1 MSDAVVTP
9 RAGPQEGREEIV
21 RIESL
26 AFGGD
31 AVARLPEGRV
41 AFVRG
46 ALPGELA
53 RVRLTRVRRSH
64 AEAVAVEILE
74 TSPDR
79 VTPRC
84 RHFGICGG
92 CRHQDLAYPA
102 QLAWKTRQVAETL
115 ERIGGLRG
123 VSVRPAAGMADPWWY
138 RNKMEFGIGASPA
151 GPVIGLRERGR
162 FDRIFDLEE
171 CPIFSPRAGALAA
184 AVEAHA
190 RSRGYGVYDGL
201 RQRGFLRHLLVRES
215 ANTPDLLVALV
226 TSPGELDGDGFV
238 AAVLEAVPA
247 TSVWHVVTA
256 SRANVVEFGES
267 RLLHGAERI
276 AEEIPPLRLE
286 FGPGAF
292 LQTNTRMAERLV
304 RRVREVAAF
313 RGTES
318 LADLYCGIG
327 VFALVLARDVRRVAG
342 LEGSAAAIEDAR
354 RNARLNGIG
363 NAAFEAGDDRRGFP
377 DALDRLAAEGLDA
390 VLVDP
395 PRAGVHARTLA
406 AIGRAKPPLLLYVS
420 CNPATLARDLAA
432 LTGPPARYRV
442 ELVEPFD
449 LFPHTPHVETL
460 VRLTRP

>member
-1 MSDAVVTP
+1 VSDAVVTP
-9 RAGPQEGREEIV
+9 RPREGGEDVV
-21 RIESL
+21 RIDSL

-31 AVARLPEGRV
+31 AVARLPDGRV

-53 RVRLTRVRRSH
+53 RIRLARVRRSH
-64 AEAVAVEILE
+64 AEAAAVEILE
-74 TSPDR
+74 PSPDR

-92 CRHQDLAYPA
+92 CRHQDLAYDA

-123 VSVRPAAGMADPWWY
+123 VAVRPAVGMRDPWFY
-138 RNKMEFGIGASPA
+138 RNKMEFGIGASA
-151 GPVIGLRERGR
+151 GGPVIGLRERGR

-171 CPIFSPRAGALAA
+171 CPIFSPRAGPLTA

-190 RSRGYGVYDGL
+190 RSTGYGVYDGR

-226 TSPGELDGDGFV
+226 TSPGALDDAGFV
-238 AAVLEAVPA
+238 EAVLGAAPA
-247 TSVWHVVTA
+247 TSIWHVVTA

-267 RLLHGAERI
+267 RLLHGAPRI
-276 AEEIPPLRLE
+276 AEEVPPLRLE
-286 FGPGAF
+286 FGPAAF
-292 LQTNTRMAERLV
+292 LQTNTRMAERLY
-304 RRVREVAAF
+304 RRVREVAGF

-327 VFALVLARDVRRVAG
+327 AFALYLARDVRRVVG
-342 LEGSAAAIEDAR
+342 LEGSAGAVEDAR
-354 RNARLNGIG
+354 RNAERNGIV
-363 NAAFEAGDDRRGFP
+363 NAVFEAADDRRGFP
-377 DALDRLAAEGLDA
+377 DALDRLAREGLDA
-390 VLVDP
+390 VLLDP
-395 PRAGVHARTLA
+395 PRGGVHARTLA
-406 AIGRAKPPLLLYVS
+406 AVGRAAPPLLLYVS

-460 VRLTRP
+460 VRLTRS